1 MMELTKMPQH
11 LISAGD
17 VHVAQTKLL
26 DRIENREAEVLRL
39 MGDIERLRQ
48 ALIHIRHV
56 CDSSTAFDLILT
68 LNAVMRSS
76 SIAKTALAQE
86 VEK

>member
-17 VHVAQTKLL
+17 VHVVQTKLL
-26 DRIENREAEVLRL
+26 DRIAELDADVA
-39 MGDIERLRQ
+39 RLRE
-48 ALIHIRHV
+48 ALIHIQHV
-56 CDSSTAFDLILT
+56 GESSTGFDLILT
-68 LNAVMRSS
+68 LNGVMRCA

-86 VEK
+86 VEKP